1 MISAIPCQTIIF
13 NDIFNGLVHQIT
25 EADNQ
30 YLINH
35 INDYLKAK
43 VENNELAMRPLVQHQ
58 EVSFIS
64 LVKKLI

>member
-1 MISAIPCQTIIF
+1 MPNNYLLMTYL
-13 NDIFNGLVHQIT
+13 NGLVHQIT

-43 VENNELAMRPLVQHQ
+43 VENNELAMCPISATNVL
-58 EVSFIS
+58 FIS
-64 LVKKLI
+64 LVKS